1 MVFAV
6 FGSTDEVLMVG
17 NPGCLLF
24 HPCPLECD
32 IL

>member
-24 HPCPLECD
+24 RPCPLECD